1 MPSDLVL
8 IGTSDPQGICYIE
21 VSMEVHVFAKL
32 DFVLLFSDS
41 PSQMD

>member
-21 VSMEVHVFAKL
+21 VGREVHAYA
-32 DFVLLFSDS
+32 
-41 PSQMD
+41 